1 MTAPARAGGMVGD
14 TARDMARDMAV
25 VDGVPARATKVG
37 RRHTPGPFSD
47 GSRTLIMG
55 VVNVTPD
62 SFSDGGQWFEP
73 DAAVTHGL
81 ALLAD
86 GADLLDVG
94 GESTRPGAQR
104 PTVAEELRRVIPV
117 VSTLAAEGARVSVDT
132 MRAEVA
138 EAALDAGA
146 LLVNDVSGGLA
157 DPAMLPLVAAREV
170 PLVLMHWRGHSV
182 DMQDRAAYGDVVAE
196 VCRELAARRDA
207 ALAAGI
213 RLDRL
218 VLDPGLGF
226 AKLAEHNWTLLARL
240 SALADLGL
248 PLLLGAS
255 RKAFLGKVGRPE
267 GGIPRPPIERDAATA
282 ATSVLAAL
290 AGVWAVRVH
299 DVRSTRDALD
309 VVEASLAH
317 GGVG

>member
-1 MTAPARAGGMVGD
+1 MVGPPERVRLD
-14 TARDMARDMAV
+14 EFGHGGQGQLRHLGQLFDRVGEGRDPITDVRSQRD
-25 VDGVPARATKVG
+25 DDPRAALPTDLD
-37 RRHTPGPFSD
+37 P
-47 GSRTLIMG
+47 
-55 VVNVTPD
+55 NVTD
-62 SFSDGGQWFEP
+62 RD
-73 DAAVTHGL
+73 TH
-81 ALLAD
+81 
-86 GADLLDVG
+86 
-94 GESTRPGAQR
+94 RR

-267 GGIPRPPIERDAATA
+267 GSVPRPPIERDAATA

>member
-1 MTAPARAGGMVGD
+1 MTAPARAGGVVVGAAP
-14 TARDMARDMAV
+14 TV
-25 VDGVPARATKVG
+25 SG
-37 RRHTPGPFSD
+37 RHTPGPFSD

-267 GGIPRPPIERDAATA
+267 GSVPRPPIERDAATA

-299 DVRSTRDALD
+299 DVRCTRDALD

>member
-1 MTAPARAGGMVGD
+1 
-14 TARDMARDMAV
+14 
-25 VDGVPARATKVG
+25 
-37 RRHTPGPFSD
+37 
-47 GSRTLIMG
+47 MG

-73 DAAVTHGL
+73 DVAVTHGR

-117 VSTLAAEGARVSVDT
+117 VSALAAEGARLSVDM

-157 DPAMLPLVAAREV
+157 DPEMLPLVAAREV
-170 PLVLMHWRGHSV
+170 PIVLMHWRGHSV
-182 DMQDRAAYGDVVAE
+182 DMQDRAAYGDVVVE
-196 VCRELAARRDA
+196 VCRELAVRRDV

-213 RLDRL
+213 RSDRL

-226 AKLAEHNWTLLARL
+226 AKLAEHNWSLLAHL
-240 SALADLGL
+240 SALADLEL

-267 GGIPRPPIERDAATA
+267 GASPRPPMQRDAATA

-309 VVEASLAH
+309 VVEASMAH

>member
-1 MTAPARAGGMVGD
+1 
-14 TARDMARDMAV
+14 
-25 VDGVPARATKVG
+25 
-37 RRHTPGPFSD
+37 
-47 GSRTLIMG
+47 
-55 VVNVTPD
+55 
-62 SFSDGGQWFEP
+62 
-73 DAAVTHGL
+73 
-81 ALLAD
+81 
-86 GADLLDVG
+86 
-94 GESTRPGAQR
+94 
-104 PTVAEELRRVIPV
+104 
-117 VSTLAAEGARVSVDT
+117 
-132 MRAEVA
+132 
-138 EAALDAGA
+138 
-146 LLVNDVSGGLA
+146 
-157 DPAMLPLVAAREV
+157 
-170 PLVLMHWRGHSV
+170 
-182 DMQDRAAYGDVVAE
+182 MQDRAAYGDVVAE

-267 GGIPRPPIERDAATA
+267 GSVPRPPIERDAATA